1 MKQFAS
7 WSSSSESFIFAT
19 DEDTNPGLYFSDIT
33 LSDGQTEVTFQ
44 LTVFILMAEQDPET
58 ELILVPGIIEESGEE
73 SGDDNNVEGN

>member
-33 LSDGQTEVTFQ
+33 LSDGQTEVTYQ
-44 LTVFILMAEQDPET
+44 LTVFIWMAEQDPET
-58 ELILVPGIIEESGEE
+58 TVIVDPVTGEE
-73 SGDDNNVEGN
+73 SGDESGDEKNDDGN